1 VTPSGPPPHRPDDD
15 QPSEFLTPVHPFET
29 IEPEGGEPVPSGEGG
44 GGGRPF
50 RRPSNAIL
58 AAILVVVLVAAGIVV
73 ASTAQRST
81 GPPGAPRDLT
91 ATAAVCATACERIE
105 GTVTLSWSPPEGQV
119 DRYVVERDGEQI
131 GRLPPSTTRFESDGL
146 LIGHA
151 YTFGVWAVGDGVD
164 GPTSEVRARTP
175 TPPLAEAQLTGTY
188 RMRETVRRATNL
200 STLEGIANPVPGSTG
215 TNTWSFDVV
224 CAAQA
229 GACPTD
235 WFSWGPLENRGVRYD
250 GTFHGRKARCAE
262 GGTTPTTTEMHLV
275 VSRADVIGGRWV
287 ADRFAGSM
295 RVSFGCRGGRS
306 IGVLRVEGRAR
317 T

>member
-1 VTPSGPPPHRPDDD
+1 VTSSGPPPHRPDDD
-15 QPSEFLTPVHPFET
+15 QPSEFLTPVQPFET
-29 IEPEGGEPVPSGEGG
+29 IEPEGGEPVPSGSSGG
-44 GGGRPF
+44 TR
-50 RRPSNAIL
+50 RRPSTSIL
-58 AAILVVVLVAAGIVV
+58 AAIAVVVLVAVGIVV
-73 ASTAQRST
+73 ASTAQRSS

-91 ATAAVCATACERIE
+91 AAAAVCATACERIE
-105 GTVTLSWSPPEGQV
+105 AVVTLSWSPPEGAV

-131 GRLPPSTTRFESDGL
+131 GRLPPSTTRFESNGL

-164 GPTSEVRARTP
+164 GPISEVRARTP
-175 TPPLAEAQLTGTY
+175 TPPLEEAQLTGTY
-188 RMRETVRRATNL
+188 RMRETVRRASNL

-235 WFSWGPLENRGVRYD
+235 WFSWGPLKNRGMHYD
-250 GTFHGRKARCAE
+250 GTFRGRRASCAE

-275 VSRADVIGGRWV
+275 VSHADVIGSRWI

-317 T
+317 I